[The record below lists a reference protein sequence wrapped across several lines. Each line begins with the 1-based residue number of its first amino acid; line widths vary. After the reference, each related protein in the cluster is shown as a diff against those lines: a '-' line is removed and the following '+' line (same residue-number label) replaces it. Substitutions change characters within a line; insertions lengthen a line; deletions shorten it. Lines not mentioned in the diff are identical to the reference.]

1 MLRLIRYKYC
11 WFVLL
16 VLSSTSFIFGVS
28 SIMKTSSYP
37 SQYMESKRT
46 FTQYYDGWERD
57 YLHLAR
63 NKFSGKNIKIA
74 LLDTRV
80 NDKELV
86 YKEKSFDPVAS
97 KPSDNSDLHGDGI
110 ARVIKEVAPG
120 ARVYDVE
127 VANNQG
133 IIKPESLIKGLKWA
147 IGQKVDIINMSLSFQ
162 QSNPQIDEL
171 LKQAYEEGIIIVAAS
186 GNDGTGTPS
195 YPASSPYV
203 ISVGSSGINGERLDF
218 SNYGRQI
225 LFCSC
230 GKYIRTGKTEQIS
243 SYHQGTSISAGL
255 MTGMISRIKEENPD
269 FRQSGMIERLK
280 TMTRRDF
287 KDEECGFGIPTF

>member
-37 SQYMESKRT
+37 SQHMESKRT
-46 FTQYYDGWERD
+46 FTQYYGGWERD

-186 GNDGTGTPS
+186 GNDGTGTLS